1 MAAATENEV
10 VRLRSAILAAGLAA
24 SFFLSPLVSQGPF
37 VRSARADGTTPGS
50 VVVLSGTTHIW
61 VADDDGSFHWAG
73 DTRALA
79 AHRVNWDVRREV
91 SLSELL
97 ELPRGAPWLSSGLL
111 KIGDPVYL
119 VKWESADPMPTLA
132 QVRSIRDIEVFG
144 VDAANWGTLVYDA
157 PLWERRFGLS
167 TSRLTRTVL
176 EPAVAAPAIAS
187 PPATAAYTP
196 AAPTPA
202 PVLTTPIGGATP
214 LASAAAT
221 TPAPTS
227 DTYRL
232 NRTPL
237 VRADGDF
244 PLGAGE
250 SWADGIAI
258 DDRDYCPDVPYSSHV
273 LAQWTIGSGAS
284 AAYVRVVSV
293 NLDYNK
299 DVTTIETLAKKVFE
313 TYCRG
318 ISKCEGTTASVSSLI
333 VAGMPAL
340 RYDTRTRVE
349 YWATPSGGSGSELVQ
364 HDWIATHVLFLRGEW
379 GYEVRIFSE
388 QPSTAAARIGDA
400 LGSLAKVQFRKP

>member
-1 MAAATENEV
+1 M

-24 SFFLSPLVSQGPF
+24 SLCLRALVSQDPF
-37 VRSARADGTTPGS
+37 VHTARAEGTTPGS

-61 VADDDGSFHWAG
+61 VADDDGVFHWAG

-91 SLSELL
+91 TLSVLL
-97 ELPRGAPWLSSGLL
+97 DLPRGAPWLSSGLL

-132 QVRSIRDIEVFG
+132 QVRSIRDIELFG
-144 VDAANWGTLVYDA
+144 INAANWGTLVYDA
-157 PLWERRFGLS
+157 PLWERRFGLA
-167 TSRLTRTVL
+167 TSRLTRTIL
-176 EPAVAAPAIAS
+176 EPAVAAPALTLL
-187 PPATAAYTP
+187 TANPAYTP
-196 AAPTPA
+196 TTPTP
-202 PVLTTPIGGATP
+202 TPMLATAEGGSFP
-214 LASAAAT
+214 LASAT
-221 TPAPTS
+221 TSTPAPTS

-244 PLGAGE
+244 PLGTGE

-258 DDRDYCPDVPYSSHV
+258 DDRAYRPDVPYSSHV
-273 LAQWTIGSGAS
+273 LAQWTIGSGSS
-284 AAYVRVVSV
+284 AAYIRVVSV

-299 DVTTIETLAKKVFE
+299 DVTSIETLAKKIFE

-318 ISKCEGTTASVSSLI
+318 ISKCEGTVASVSSLV

-349 YWATPSGGSGSELVQ
+349 YWSTPSGGSGSELVQ

-388 QPSTAAARIGDA
+388 QPSTSAARIGDA